1 MSWILCPD
9 SKKPQIKFVFA
20 FACSYFCTK
29 AFFMKKTLIL
39 AAGFAMMACGA
50 VAQET
55 SVPKRITIIEGKF
68 FRNLPEEVAKM
79 MTPDGIKFFMLSTP
93 NGTKAVGIKMPE
105 PLTNEMLRD
114 TIPMVQVP
122 EAAELLRRFD
132 EAQAR
137 SEGIGVSSGRTEPL
151 LKEGTK
157 FPEFTATDMNG
168 RTWSNA
174 DVKGKVMVLNVWFTG
189 CGPCRAEMPELSA
202 WKDEM
207 PGVMFFS
214 STFESAKVAHPV
226 IESRG
231 FNWIPLVNDTVLY
244 KYVGN
249 NGFPLTV
256 VIDKEGTVVMAEHG
270 TSATK
275 REALKRK
282 IKSLIK

>member
-1 MSWILCPD
+1 
-9 SKKPQIKFVFA
+9 
-20 FACSYFCTK
+20 
-29 AFFMKKTLIL
+29 
-39 AAGFAMMACGA
+39 
-50 VAQET
+50 
-55 SVPKRITIIEGKF
+55 
-68 FRNLPEEVAKM
+68 
-79 MTPDGIKFFMLSTP
+79 
-93 NGTKAVGIKMPE
+93 
-105 PLTNEMLRD
+105 
-114 TIPMVQVP
+114 MVQVP

-214 STFESAKVAHPV
+214 STFESAKVARPV

-231 FNWIPLVNDTVLY
+231 FNWIPLVNDTALY

>member
-1 MSWILCPD
+1 
-9 SKKPQIKFVFA
+9 
-20 FACSYFCTK
+20 
-29 AFFMKKTLIL
+29 MKKTLIL

-93 NGTKAVGIKMPE
+93 NGTKAVGIKM
-105 PLTNEMLRD
+105 
-114 TIPMVQVP
+114 PMVQVP

-207 PGVMFFS
+207 PGVMFC
-214 STFESAKVAHPV
+214 
-226 IESRG
+226 G
-231 FNWIPLVNDTVLY
+231 D
-244 KYVGN
+244 G
-249 NGFPLTV
+249 
-256 VIDKEGTVVMAEHG
+256 
-270 TSATK
+270 
-275 REALKRK
+275 
-282 IKSLIK
+282 

>member
-1 MSWILCPD
+1 
-9 SKKPQIKFVFA
+9 
-20 FACSYFCTK
+20 
-29 AFFMKKTLIL
+29 
-39 AAGFAMMACGA
+39 
-50 VAQET
+50 
-55 SVPKRITIIEGKF
+55 
-68 FRNLPEEVAKM
+68 
-79 MTPDGIKFFMLSTP
+79 MLSTP

-105 PLTNEMLRD
+105 PLTNEVLRD

-207 PGVMFFS
+207 PGVMF
-214 STFESAKVAHPV
+214 
-226 IESRG
+226 SR
-231 FNWIPLVNDTVLY
+231 LL
-244 KYVGN
+244 
-249 NGFPLTV
+249 L
-256 VIDKEGTVVMAEHG
+256 
-270 TSATK
+270 S
-275 REALKRK
+275 RLR
-282 IKSLIK
+282 

>member
-1 MSWILCPD
+1 
-9 SKKPQIKFVFA
+9 
-20 FACSYFCTK
+20 
-29 AFFMKKTLIL
+29 
-39 AAGFAMMACGA
+39 
-50 VAQET
+50 
-55 SVPKRITIIEGKF
+55 
-68 FRNLPEEVAKM
+68 
-79 MTPDGIKFFMLSTP
+79 MLSTP

-214 STFESAKVAHPV
+214 STFESAKVARPV